1 MCVCIEHTF
10 EISVISEGVFIIW
23 CVLGGMDSSRGGE
36 FKKPETLFC
45 LAPGYS
51 CTDRLSHYLNIR
63 MNISVVLEELSA
75 HLLVCSCIGVYAT
88 CARAGIRLTVLVCVC
103 VCVCVLEVVC
113 GRLPWGR
120 SFTAISCPHKVTVC
134 LLSPA
139 LICPISTR

>member
-1 MCVCIEHTF
+1 MFCVERTF

-36 FKKPETLFC
+36 FKKPETLFR

-51 CTDRLSHYLNIR
+51 CTDRLPHYLNIR

-88 CARAGIRLTVLVCVC
+88 CARAGIRLTVL
-103 VCVCVLEVVC
+103 
-113 GRLPWGR
+113 
-120 SFTAISCPHKVTVC
+120 A
-134 LLSPA
+134 
-139 LICPISTR
+139 